1 MFKSS
6 EIFLGRK
13 KEMALL
19 ESLYDSNKFEMLIL
33 HGRRRV
39 GKSYLLSH
47 FAKLHSDN
55 TVYFTGDKDS
65 EKNNVQNFCEELN
78 RVLKIGDFLNSFTT
92 WNDVYSF
99 LKTTEIKDRLVLI
112 IDEFTY
118 LYNSN
123 PAYDSGLQNAI
134 DKILKSKNIFLILCG
149 SEVSVIEEIIDDSTK
164 PLYGRKTSELKL
176 LPFTYKE
183 AREFFPHYSN
193 EEALTAYSIL
203 GGIPLYLSLFDDSLT
218 IKENVIKNCL
228 STTGYLYNEIET
240 LLRMELKETH
250 FYKNIMLAINAG
262 ASTFNTIRDKVGE
275 DAAKIAKYINV
286 LINLGFIKRE
296 VPCGEKEKSRN
307 TLYSISD
314 NYFAFYFAFIF
325 KHQNMLNGLISPEMY
340 YEKELTK
347 VKLNTFIGHRFEQI
361 CETYLKEQ
369 FYNGKMPFFA
379 ENLGRWW
386 GNNPV
391 LKKQEEIDGELI
403 ISSNSPNGRVKVKS
417 KACLDRTYLLATDDE
432 NAVICECKYTE
443 DPFDEKQLKDLQDS
457 ALCVTQQNKSYIIF
471 SKNGVSSG
479 VEKHLKNLPGYS
491 VVTLDDL
498 FLSE

>member
-1 MFKSS
+1 MFKSN

-13 KEMALL
+13 REMVLL

-78 RVLKIGDFLNSFTT
+78 RVLKVGDFLNSFTT

-99 LKTTEIKDRLVLI
+99 LKTAEIKDRLVLI

-193 EEALTAYSIL
+193 EDALTAYSIL
-203 GGIPLYLSLFDDSLT
+203 GGIPLYLSLFDDRLT

-228 STTGYLYNEIET
+228 STTGYLFNEIET

-286 LINLGFIKRE
+286 MINLGFIKKE
-296 VPCGEKEKSRN
+296 IPCGEKEKSRN

-347 VKLNTFIGHRFEQI
+347 EKLNTFIGHRFEQI

-403 ISSNSPNGRVKVKS
+403 ISSNSPNGRVKAKS
-417 KACLDRTYLLATDDE
+417 KACLDRTYLLAYDDE

-471 SKNGVSSG
+471 SKNGVSSD
-479 VEKHLKNLPGYS
+479 VEKHLKNLSGYS
-491 VVTLDDL
+491 VITLDDL
-498 FLSE
+498 FSSE

>member
-1 MFKSS
+1 MLTDEF
-6 EIFLGRK
+6 FLGRK

-19 ESLYDSNKFEMLIL
+19 ESLYSSNKFEMLIL

-47 FAKLHSDN
+47 FARLHSER
-55 TVYFTGDKDS
+55 TVYFTGDKCS
-65 EKNNVQNFCEELN
+65 EKNNVRNFCEELN
-78 RVLKIGDFLNSFTT
+78 RVLKAGDFLNSFST

-99 LKTTEIKDRLVLI
+99 LKTAEIKDRLVII

-164 PLYGRKTSELKL
+164 PLYGRKTSALKL
-176 LPFTYKE
+176 QPFTYKE
-183 AREFFPHYSN
+183 ASEFFPNYSN
-193 EEALTAYSIL
+193 ADSLTAYSIL
-203 GGIPLYLSLFDDSLT
+203 GGIPLYLSLFDDHLS

-228 STTGYLYNEIET
+228 STTGYLFNEIET
-240 LLRMELKETH
+240 LLRMELKETY
-250 FYKNIMLAINAG
+250 FYKSIMLAINAG
-262 ASTFNTIRDKVGE
+262 ASTFNTIKDKVGE
-275 DAAKIAKYINV
+275 DAAKVAKYINV
-286 LINLGFIKRE
+286 LINLGFIKKE

-347 VKLNTFIGHRFEQI
+347 EKLNAFIGYRFESI
-361 CETYLKEQ
+361 CEAYLKDR
-369 FYNGKMPFFA
+369 FYSGNMPFFA

-386 GNNPV
+386 GSNPV
-391 LKKQEEIDGELI
+391 SKRQEEIDI
-403 ISSNSPNGRVKVKS
+403 
-417 KACLDRTYLLATDDE
+417 LATDE
-432 NAVICECKYTE
+432 KNALICECKYTE
-443 DPFDEKQLKDLQDS
+443 NSFDEKQLKDLQNS
-457 ALCVTQQNKSYIIF
+457 ALCIKRKNKSYMIF

-479 VEKHLKNLPGYS
+479 VKKQIEKLPEYS
-491 VVTLDDL
+491 VITLDDL
-498 FLSE
+498 YRID